1 MACCCCFGIVVC
13 FHVNCSVITS
23 IGDHHT
29 LSYIY
34 SSPGKQYRKL
44 HRAQKKLYSGWAGT
58 CSFGPPIGVSHVDL
72 GKDHTFGAS

>member
-1 MACCCCFGIVVC
+1 MLYIKMACCCCFGIVVC
-13 FHVNCSVITS
+13 FHVKCSVITS
-23 IGDHHT
+23 I
-29 LSYIY
+29 
-34 SSPGKQYRKL
+34 GKQYRKL